1 LDAGEA
7 RAQQGQRCNM
17 RLKMQAALS
26 LQLDVSLAISM
37 EPAAPDAILI
47 QDAISQ
53 GAEACVLLLHGRPH
67 LRQSLVTGLLRNP
80 HHLDHDAILRIFSLV
95 VFGFEPSQAVEYLK
109 ELKPA
114 GYCGHVFK
122 EGEYSYKCA
131 CNAILDR
138 MDAFSCDR
146 AF

>member
-1 LDAGEA
+1 
-7 RAQQGQRCNM
+7 
-17 RLKMQAALS
+17 
-26 LQLDVSLAISM
+26 M
-37 EPAAPDAILI
+37 EPVASDAILI

-67 LRQSLVTGLLRNP
+67 LRQQLVTILLRSP

-109 ELKPA
+109 VLKPA

-122 EGEYSYKCA
+122 EGEYSYKCVR
-131 CNAILDR
+131 NAILDQ
-138 MDAFSCDR
+138 MDAVSCDH
-146 AF
+146 AL

>member
-1 LDAGEA
+1 LKLQTHCLRPWDALA
-7 RAQQGQRCNM
+7 I
-17 RLKMQAALS
+17 LH
-26 LQLDVSLAISM
+26 AISM
-37 EPAAPDAILI
+37 EPAASDAILI

-67 LRQSLVTGLLRNP
+67 LRQSMVTSLLRSP

-95 VFGFEPSQAVEYLK
+95 VLCSEPSQAVECLK
-109 ELKPA
+109 VLKPA

-122 EGEYSYKCA
+122 EGEYSYKCVS
-131 CNAILDR
+131 NAILER
-138 MDAFSCDR
+138 MGAISCDR